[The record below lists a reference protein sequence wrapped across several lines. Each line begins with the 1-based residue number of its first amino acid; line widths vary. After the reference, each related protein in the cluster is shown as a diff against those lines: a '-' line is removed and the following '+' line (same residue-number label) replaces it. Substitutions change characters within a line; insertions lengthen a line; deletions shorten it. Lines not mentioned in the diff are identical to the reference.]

1 MTKILI
7 VDDEQLIRE
16 TLTMILLEKGYTVI
30 TAKDGTSG
38 IEIFQTEQPDMVILD
53 IRLPDMNGLDVLK
66 RMKKENGDISV
77 IMITAY
83 HDMETTIQAMRF
95 QAYEYIHKPI
105 DANELESTV
114 DKVAENIRADRRSKT
129 IILPDNPPYKPDK
142 IVGKSRAIQEIFK
155 TIGLISENKA
165 PVLIQGESGTGKE
178 LIAKAIHYNSMYQS
192 EPFIPIN
199 CSAIVESLLES
210 ELFGHEKGA
219 FTGATQRKI
228 GKIEHAGNGTILLDE
243 IGEISHAIQVKLLR
257 FLQEKEFER
266 VGGVERISSNVR
278 VISATNKRL
287 SELIQQDHFRKDL
300 YYRLKVI
307 EINVPPLRDRKEDI
321 PLLLEHLI
329 NKINAELQKNVTRI
343 SNQVMDAILAYHWPG
358 NIRELENMLTRS
370 VVHSSGTVLQPDSFP
385 DLFNLKNGSETPDEI
400 ISLTQLEKEHVIKAL
415 QHTNWN
421 KGDACKLLGISRPTL
436 RDKIKKYDLKK
447 K

>member
-1 MTKILI
+1 MMKILI
-7 VDDEQLIRE
+7 VDDEKFIRE

-30 TAKDGTSG
+30 TAKDGASG
-38 IEIFQTEQPDMVILD
+38 IETFQDEKPDIVILD

-66 RMKKENGDISV
+66 QMKQQDSDISV

-83 HDMETTIQAMRF
+83 HDMETTIQAMRL

-105 DANELESTV
+105 DADELELTV
-114 DKVAENIRADRRSKT
+114 EKVAENIRSDRRSKA
-129 IILPDNPPYKPDK
+129 IIIPGNTTYKPDK
-142 IVGKSRAIQEIFK
+142 IVGKSRSVRDIFK
-155 TIGLISENKA
+155 IIGLISENKA

-178 LIAKAIHYNSMYQS
+178 LIAKAIHYNSLYQS

-199 CSAIVESLLES
+199 CSAIVELLIES

-219 FTGATQRKI
+219 FTGANQRKT

-278 VISATNKRL
+278 IISATNKDL
-287 SELIQQDHFRKDL
+287 SQLVKEDRFRKDL

-321 PLLLEHLI
+321 PLLVEHLI

-343 SNQVMDAILAYHWPG
+343 SNQVMDAIFDYHWPG
-358 NIRELENMLTRS
+358 NIRELEHMLTRA
-370 VVHSSGTVLQPDSFP
+370 VVHSTGTALQPDSFP
-385 DLFNLKNGSETPDEI
+385 DLFNPGDTFERPEEI
-400 ISLTQLEKEHVIKAL
+400 IPLTQLEKEHVKKAL

-421 KGDACKLLGISRPTL
+421 KGDTCDLLGISRPTL
-436 RDKIKKYDLKK
+436 RDKIKKYNIKK
-447 K
+447 